1 MPPMPLKTLTV
12 TDSHTGK
19 RLDMFIQHHEAYS
32 SRNRIQTFIKDA
44 CTSQNEE
51 TDRPGYLCR

>member
-1 MPPMPLKTLTV
+1 MPLKTLTV

-19 RLDMFIQHHEAYS
+19 RLDMFIAHFEAYS